1 MAVAV
6 VELFRILVTSEKWNT
21 AKYVSTLFLLYF
33 YFSLHSDY
41 YLFALLHNRDLIY
54 LIKTCGKI
62 LVAELPLQTSAENMI
77 RRMLKIV
84 RDEYMT
90 ARLIKEN
97 EERNLKE
104 NEVSSPI
111 TPSNWNYTLGS
122 EFGHISVH

>member
-1 MAVAV
+1 M
-6 VELFRILVTSEKWNT
+6 
-21 AKYVSTLFLLYF
+21 
-33 YFSLHSDY
+33 
-41 YLFALLHNRDLIY
+41 
-54 LIKTCGKI
+54 KTCGKI

-111 TPSNWNYTLGS
+111 TPSNWEFLRLSSTLP
-122 EFGHISVH
+122 FQALIILACISY